1 MDDHKGLQWAQA
13 AWTRAFR
20 PWRRFLLRQRP
31 PRRYP
36 PGHWAKWLN
45 VALSR
50 VATAALILLMAYRLA
65 GITWTLMPGERM
77 DAPPPFINPG
87 TPPQHPASPLPDIE
101 AIAGAHLFG
110 EYVEPAA
117 VPAPPVLQAPDTEL
131 DLLLKATLSEA
142 REERFG
148 AAVIAGA
155 GVERTYT
162 AGEEIEGAN
171 GAVLHAIHSDRV
183 ILDIAGQFQTLRL
196 PRSGAAD
203 HALALVTAASGPAL
217 TNPFAPVRPAP
228 VSATSTAPGG
238 LAPRLRAAVRAVPH
252 VEQGAVLGFRLDPGD
267 DAATF
272 AALGFEPSDVVTDI
286 NGTALRDPRQ
296 ANEVFE
302 RLGESPQANVTLL
315 RDGAPR
321 VLTVDTSVLEASG
334 TAP

>member
-20 PWRRFLLRQRP
+20 PWRRLLLRQRP
-31 PRRYP
+31 PHRYP
-36 PGHWAKWLN
+36 PGHCAKWLN

-50 VATAALILLMAYRLA
+50 VATAALIVLMAYQLA
-65 GITWTLMPGERM
+65 GITWTLMPGERR
-77 DAPPPFINPG
+77 DAPQPFINPG

-142 REERFG
+142 REERLG

-162 AGEEIEGAN
+162 PGEEIEGAN

-183 ILDIAGQFQTLRL
+183 ILNLAGQFQTLRL

-203 HALALVTAASGPAL
+203 NALALVTAASGPAL
-217 TNPFAPVRPAP
+217 TNLFAPVRPAP
-228 VSATSTAPGG
+228 VSSTSTAPGG

-272 AALGFEPSDVVTDI
+272 AALGLEPGDVVTDI

-296 ANEVFE
+296 ATEVFE

-321 VLTVDTSVLEASG
+321 VLTVDTFVLEASG